1 MRLALFDF
9 DGTLTT
15 RDSFLPFLRHVV
27 GTPRFLAGL
36 AATSLPL
43 LGYAAGLMANDKA
56 KEQVIRHFLG
66 GRTLDELR
74 ARGETFAVDGL
85 QGMLRD
91 TTLQALHRHVAAGD
105 ECVLVSAS
113 LDLYLAPWAQRQGFS
128 TVLCSSLATDAQG
141 RVTGALTPRNCFG
154 EEKARRVKA
163 WLAGREPSHITA
175 YGDSRGDRE
184 MLAMAQTAHWIRH

>member
-1 MRLALFDF
+1 MRLVLFDF

-36 AATSLPL
+36 AATSGPL

-74 ARGETFAVDGL
+74 AQGDRYAASGL
-85 QGMLRD
+85 SGLLRD
-91 TTLQALHRHVAAGD
+91 TTLQALRRHVAAGD

-113 LDLYLAPWAQRQGFS
+113 LDLYLAPWAQRQGFRA
-128 TVLCSSLATDAQG
+128 VLCSSLATDAQG
-141 RVTGALTPRNCFG
+141 LVTGTLTPRNCFG
-154 EEKARRVKA
+154 EEKARRVRA

-184 MLAMAQTAHWIRH
+184 MLAMAQTAHWIRR